1 MVHPSPGFVHSEPC
15 MDTYVEA
22 HVYMLQTH
30 AEHYQFEIA
39 LVTHRRRAPPD
50 SHLLSSS
57 ISPSPSPTLFADFNN
72 DIHPTQLGSDH
83 SCNCLK
89 PFSPWSMHMLE
100 KICDDFELSA
110 KGSNPCRQHAHM
122 HSKVSKNGP
131 LFCNQN
137 RVTVWSVWQ
146 TCQHIL
152 TACCYLCLLCG
163 FAHSLF
169 SAGIRAMSVVLVQT
183 QGPSCFQWRFVKSAS
198 FIPSR
203 RVPPLISNSL
213 ALV

>member
-1 MVHPSPGFVHSEPC
+1 MNSWGMTPCSNVQKVQKVHHLTSYLACTRSVPVTLLTHS
-15 MDTYVEA
+15 
-22 HVYMLQTH
+22 ML
-30 AEHYQFEIA
+30 
-39 LVTHRRRAPPD
+39 
-50 SHLLSSS
+50 
-57 ISPSPSPTLFADFNN
+57 
-72 DIHPTQLGSDH
+72 
-83 SCNCLK
+83 
-89 PFSPWSMHMLE
+89 MLE

-152 TACCYLCLLCG
+152 TACCYICLLCG

-169 SAGIRAMSVVLVQT
+169 SAGIRAMSVVLMQT
-183 QGPSCFQWRFVKSAS
+183 QGRSCFQWRFVKGGVIHSVSQSAS
-198 FIPSR
+198 PYQEQSSSCLR
-203 RVPPLISNSL
+203 L
-213 ALV
+213 